1 LRKSLAAV
9 VAVPTVLVMATVAFA
24 QNPAPVVDVTATVK
38 PTKAGTKKKPKSETV
53 KLVINNS
60 RESKT
65 TASRIDITMPKT
77 LKLNTKGLKS
87 CSVARLDASGTAGC
101 SKAKAG
107 SGTADAILNPN
118 SPSDLCFKTTPFVA
132 GKNLIAFYLQQTN
145 CETGAVN
152 EDGVA
157 QALPG
162 KITKAGSGQRLR
174 IDIPRNLQAPVDN
187 PNDPSQSV
195 YSALLKIETTLG
207 LKSGKRALVSSVGC
221 KSKQHKIKT
230 TITYADNPN
239 PPASRTASATDGAPC
254 SK

>member
-1 LRKSLAAV
+1 LRKSLVAAL
-9 VAVPTVLVMATVAFA
+9 AIPAALATATVAFA
-24 QNPAPVVDVTATVK
+24 QNPAPVVDVTASVA
-38 PTKAGTKKKPKSETV
+38 PSKAGTAKKPKKEMV
-53 KLVINNS
+53 QLVILNS
-60 RESKT
+60 EESKT
-65 TASRIDITMPKT
+65 TASRIDIFMPQT

-107 SGTADAILNPN
+107 LGGNAVANLNPN
-118 SPSDLCFKTTPFVA
+118 SPSKLYFKITPYVA
-132 GKNLIAFYLQQTN
+132 GKNLIAFYLQQTDG
-145 CETGAVN
+145 EKGPVN
-152 EDGVA
+152 PNGVA

-162 KITKAGSGQRLR
+162 KITKSGKGQRLR

-187 PNDPSQSV
+187 PSNPAASV
-195 YSALLKIETTLG
+195 YSALLKIDTKLG
-207 LKSGKRALVSSVGC
+207 TSKSSLLTSVGC
-221 KSKQHKIKT
+221 KSKQHKLKT

>member
-1 LRKSLAAV
+1 MRKSLAAV

-24 QNPAPVVDVTATVK
+24 QNPAPVVDVTASVS

-53 KLVINNS
+53 KLNILNS
-60 RESKT
+60 EESKT

-77 LKLNTKGLKS
+77 LKLNTKGLKT
-87 CSVARLDASGTAGC
+87 CSVARLDANGTAGC

-107 SGTADAILNPN
+107 SGNAVANLNPN
-118 SPSDLCFKTTPFVA
+118 APSKLYFKITPYVA

-145 CETGAVN
+145 GENGPIN
-152 EDGVA
+152 DSGVA

-162 KITKAGSGQRLR
+162 KVTKSGSGQRLR

-195 YSALLKIETTLG
+195 YSALLEINTTLG
-207 LKSGKRALVSSVGC
+207 LKSGKNALVTSVGC
-221 KSKQHKIKT
+221 AKKQHKIKT
-230 TITYADNPN
+230 TVTYADNPN
-239 PPASRTASATDGAPC
+239 PPASRTASATDGAKC